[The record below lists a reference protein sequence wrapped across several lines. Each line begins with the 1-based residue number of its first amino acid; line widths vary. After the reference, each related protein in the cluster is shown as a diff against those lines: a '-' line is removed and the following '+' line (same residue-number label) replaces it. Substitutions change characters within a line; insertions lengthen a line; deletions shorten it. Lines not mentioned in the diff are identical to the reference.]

1 MSNGFINITTSGS
14 GDVSYYLREKE
25 CTGYYHSGGELLKKD
40 ILEAWERMEEQEKMG
55 NKALGIRGRH
65 DAQVRKNYTLSM
77 PNELS
82 PLACIERVREI
93 VEQTPIKDCTYTI
106 AVHRGLKEDVH
117 NQHVH
122 LLVNER
128 NLATQKKDREMIK
141 KSFLEQTFRPL
152 YHSAFELEFSKGNT
166 YEWRERI
173 EVGLYESDRAYSRG
187 VIEEANGIGLS
198 VRAEQEES
206 QSKEAAKE
214 AKTLSF
220 LQDLAAAMKSE
231 KLAEQERQAQ
241 SERERAKQ
249 REQQKGRGMKPY

>member
-1 MSNGFINITTSGS
+1 MSTGFINITTSGS
-14 GDVSYYLREKE
+14 GDVSYYLRENE
-25 CTGYYHSGGELLKKD
+25 CIGHYHSGGELLKKD
-40 ILEAWERMEEQEKMG
+40 ILLSWERLEEQEKFG
-55 NKALGIRGRH
+55 DKTLGIRGRH

-82 PLACIERVREI
+82 PLECIERVRGI
-93 VEQTPIKDCTYTI
+93 VEQTPINDCTYTI

-128 NLATQKKDREMIK
+128 NLVTQKKDRTMIK

-152 YHSAFELEFSKGNT
+152 YQAAFASEFSKGKT

-173 EVGLYESDRAYSRG
+173 EVGLYESDRAYSR
-187 VIEEANGIGLS
+187 EAIAEVQS
-198 VRAEQEES
+198 VGHLTKQEQVD
-206 QSKEAAKE
+206 EAA
-214 AKTLSF
+214 TLAF

-241 SERERAKQ
+241 AE
-249 REQQKGRGMKPY
+249 REQQLRPNRGMTL